1 METLLLHRNRGED
14 AAPYKLPWRLAD
26 TPDAADEFNLAG
38 EDETKGVFDS
48 LIAPKIYVISNI

>member
-14 AAPYKLPWRLAD
+14 AAPYKLTSRLAD

-38 EDETKGVFDS
+38 EDETKGVFGS
-48 LIAPKIYVISNI
+48 LIASKIHVTSNV